1 MCRVQTS
8 SLIHTPHKQTI
19 HLLVTLQGTVQTD
32 VNQIILFLRGSTNEL
47 KNIHSGHSLS
57 LFSLPHVCLTNTHK
71 NTHTHTHTC
80 THASAHTRTH
90 KLTHTHKHTYT
101 RPAPSRDISGLF
113 QLAVRAEA

>member
-47 KNIHSGHSLS
+47 KNIHSDHSLS
-57 LFSLPHVCLTNTHK
+57 LFTLPHVCLTNTHK
-71 NTHTHTHTC
+71 NTHTHTHTHVLTQAH
-80 THASAHTRTH
+80 THAHTN
-90 KLTHTHKHTYT
+90 THTHTQPHTLHLLT
-101 RPAPSRDISGLF
+101 PS
-113 QLAVRAEA
+113 